1 MSPSEYPIFKHRGQ
15 DGTFAL
21 RSQDQS
27 LGTHALYEMGLAVF
41 SSLDQ
46 GRTLLVDELDTSLH
60 PYLSARLI
68 RLFAE
73 SSTNPRR
80 AQLIFT
86 SHDAALLGR
95 IQGEE
100 VLHRD
105 HIWFTEKNE
114 HGVTELFPLSDFE
127 PPVGEDRE
135 RRYLAG
141 RYGAV
146 PVMVEVLQ
154 DRAATS

>member
-1 MSPSEYPIFKHRGQ
+1 
-15 DGTFAL
+15 
-21 RSQDQS
+21 
-27 LGTHALYEMGLAVF
+27 
-41 SSLDQ
+41 
-46 GRTLLVDELDTSLH
+46 VDELDSSLH

-68 RLFAE
+68 RLFADP
-73 SSTNPRR
+73 STNPRK

-86 SHDAALLGR
+86 SHDATLLGR

-105 HIWFTEKNE
+105 RIWFTEKNE
-114 HGVTELFPLSDFE
+114 DGVTELFPLSDFE
-127 PPVGEDRE
+127 PAEGVDRE

-146 PVMVEVLQ
+146 PVISDELFSGFASEAE
-154 DRAATS
+154 DRTRTRPSRSFLRDQQRAGAISDK